1 MTGRQRIAAAL
12 LTAALLPAGCA
23 EETPEVEIKTYVGK
37 SYEQKDP
44 ELAQRAALEV
54 FKVAVP
60 EMLGRDENKASS
72 APTTLVPRTV
82 HPPRTTAE
90 LDDLLVAL
98 RRGPLDELAGPA
110 RRLAAADKS
119 LWPQLRKMMLAERK
133 APKGDYRSL
142 LKAIGGDVPNRY
154 GHFNLAWKKA
164 HGHDVKL
171 STAWFEDLLSLP
183 RSKVS
188 VGLLEVYRDCIL
200 QTALFKAASNIGHD
214 RNLAPDVVATLLDA
228 GYTHQGT
235 FRDEVGRALVAVGD
249 EAIPSLIVE
258 SILPSTRKRDADKP
272 EVKRAKFAQHTL
284 DKMDRLH
291 PARATTAVRE
301 DPALLAL
308 TLEAYGNAKLGEA
321 AAVLLEFSSDDS
333 PAVRN
338 AAQAAFM
345 AYVEG
350 PAPKV
355 AARTVRLIGGG
366 VGHAF
371 AYLSY
376 RERARLAIREK
387 IEALAPALIE
397 PECEVVRENGK
408 VDTECEQ
415 QPARHTKVYFEWLD
429 ARRLKAQR
437 EAVDAALASS
447 DAEAAAESLDR
458 LIAQGELAEPVRV
471 ATFFAGYAKDMRE
484 TEPARA
490 AALYRKSSMLLRE
503 HDDAQAEA
511 LHAEALVV
519 EANLDDLP
527 RTGRLM
533 LIDRALE
540 VRDDASLQADREA
553 LASAPAYEAPTVQRN
568 RLWAGGGLVGVVLLA
583 CGLLGAPLRRRL
595 KL

>member
-1 MTGRQRIAAAL
+1 MSAQRTLAAL
-12 LTAALLPAGCA
+12 SLLAVTTGCP
-23 EETPEVEIKTYVGK
+23 EETPEVEINTYVGQ
-37 SYEQKDP
+37 SFERTDP
-44 ELAQRAALEV
+44 ELAQEAAK
-54 FKVAVP
+54 KVLSALAEEFEARTP
-60 EMLGRDENKASS
+60 E
-72 APTTLVPRTV
+72 APVIEDTVTT
-82 HPPRTTAE
+82 HPPATTDE
-90 LDDLLVAL
+90 LEELITAV

-110 RRLAAADKS
+110 RRIAAADAS
-119 LWPQLRKMMLAERK
+119 LWPQVRERLLAERK

-142 LKAIGGDVPNRY
+142 LSAIGGDVPNKY
-154 GHFNLAWKKA
+154 GYFKLAWKRA
-164 HGHDVKL
+164 HGYDVKL
-171 STAWFEDLLSLP
+171 SQDWFEDLLTLP
-183 RSKVS
+183 RGKVS
-188 VGLLEVYRDCIL
+188 PGLIPVYRDCVL
-200 QTALFKAASNIGHD
+200 ETALLRAASKVGSED
-214 RNLAPDVVATLLDA
+214 AAQVDDVVDALLDA
-228 GYTHQGT
+228 AYLHRGT

-249 EAIPSLIVE
+249 PAIPALVVASL
-258 SILPSTRKRDADKP
+258 SPSNRKRDQEKP
-272 EVKRAKFAQHTL
+272 EVKRAKYAEHVL

-291 PARATTAVRE
+291 PARATEAVRTS
-301 DPALLAL
+301 PRLLARV
-308 TLEAYGNAKLGEA
+308 LESYAVRRPGEA
-321 AAVLLEFSSDDS
+321 ASVLLGFADDRS
-333 PAVRN
+333 LDVRN
-338 AAQAAFM
+338 AARSSFD
-345 AYVEG
+345 AYVSG
-350 PAPKV
+350 PAPKS
-355 AARTVRLIGGG
+355 AGRTVRLLGGG
-366 VGHAF
+366 TGRAL
-371 AYLSY
+371 AYLNY
-376 RERARLAIREK
+376 RDRARLALQERLGS
-387 IEALAPALIE
+387 EAPDLLE

-408 VDTECEQ
+408 VDTKCEQ